1 VDSGVIK
8 IKPYSTEPD
17 QHENNTSM
25 TRKEVIILL
34 LLAGLNFTHFLDFM
48 VMMPLNNY
56 LTPYFNISPK
66 QFSFMVSAY
75 SISAAI
81 SGFITAFIVDSY
93 DRKKIL
99 LFSYIGFLAGTIA
112 CGLANSYALLLS
124 ARIVAGLFGGII
136 GAQVLAIIA
145 DIFPYERRGKAM
157 ASVSVSFA
165 IASILG
171 VPFSLYL
178 ANLFKEDWHVPFLF
192 VAGFGLVLIPFII
205 KYVPAITGH
214 LAEKGKL
221 PPLALL
227 GTIIRTKQQL
237 SALIFSCLLMIG
249 HFLII
254 PFITPYM
261 EFNKG
266 YGKNLIP
273 AIYLVGGMA
282 SLGAA
287 LLLGR
292 LSDKKGKLP
301 IFSWSVFLSLFMVLL
316 ITKMPVMP
324 FSIVLSVFALW
335 FVFATGRALTAQA
348 MISEVVK
355 PEQRGSFMSFNGCV
369 QQIGTGMASLMA
381 GFIVYDDASGK
392 IYRYEWLGYIS
403 IFVLV
408 ITIVMGQVIF
418 RKIDV
423 KSQN

>member
-1 VDSGVIK
+1 
-8 IKPYSTEPD
+8 
-17 QHENNTSM
+17 M
-25 TRKEVIILL
+25 TRKELIILL

-75 SISAAI
+75 SISAAV
-81 SGFITAFIVDSY
+81 SGFATAFIVDSY

-99 LFSYIGFLAGTIA
+99 LFSYVGFMAGTIA
-112 CGLANSYALLLS
+112 CGLASSYPLLLA

-178 ANLFKEDWHVPFLF
+178 ANLFHEDWHVPFLF
-192 VAGFGLVLIPFII
+192 VAGIGLLLIPFVIR
-205 KYVPAITGH
+205 YVPAIKGH
-214 LAEKGKL
+214 LSSGTTRT
-221 PPLALL
+221 PPLTLL
-227 GTIIRTKQQL
+227 GTVLRTNRQI

-266 YGKNLIP
+266 YSKNVIP
-273 AIYLVGGMA
+273 TIYLVGGAA
-282 SLGAA
+282 SLTAA

-316 ITKMPVMP
+316 LTKMPAMP
-324 FSIVLSVFALW
+324 FALVLTVFAFW

-369 QQIGTGMASLMA
+369 QQIGTGLASLLA
-381 GFIVYDDASGK
+381 GFIVYDDPSGK

-408 ITIVMGQVIF
+408 ITIVMARVIF
-418 RKIDV
+418 RKVDL
-423 KSQN
+423 KG

>member
-1 VDSGVIK
+1 
-8 IKPYSTEPD
+8 
-17 QHENNTSM
+17 M
-25 TRKEVIILL
+25 TRKELIILL

-56 LTPYFNISPK
+56 LTPYFDISPK

-75 SISAAI
+75 SISAAV
-81 SGFITAFIVDSY
+81 SGFLTAFIVDSY

-99 LFSYIGFLAGTIA
+99 LFSYIGFIAGTIA
-112 CGLANSYALLLS
+112 CGLATSYTLLLA

-178 ANLFKEDWHVPFLF
+178 ANLFHEDWHVPFLF
-192 VAGFGLVLIPFII
+192 VAGIGLVLIPFVIR
-205 KYVPAITGH
+205 YVPAIRGH
-214 LAEKGKL
+214 LDSGVTRT

-227 GTIIRTKQQL
+227 GTVIRTNRQI

-266 YGKNLIP
+266 YSKNVIP
-273 AIYLVGGMA
+273 TIYLVGGAA
-282 SLGAA
+282 SLMAA

-301 IFSWSVFLSLFMVLL
+301 IFCWSVFLSLFMVLL
-316 ITKMPVMP
+316 LTKMPAMP
-324 FSIVLSVFALW
+324 FSLVLTVFAFW

-348 MISEVVK
+348 MVSEVVK

-369 QQIGTGMASLMA
+369 QQIGTGLASLLA
-381 GFIVYDDASGK
+381 GFIVYGDSSGK

-408 ITIVMGQVIF
+408 ITIVMARAIF
-418 RKIDV
+418 KKVDFKV

>member
-1 VDSGVIK
+1 
-8 IKPYSTEPD
+8 
-17 QHENNTSM
+17 M
-25 TRKEVIILL
+25 TRKELIILL

-75 SISAAI
+75 SISAAV
-81 SGFITAFIVDSY
+81 SGFATAFIVDSY

-99 LFSYIGFLAGTIA
+99 LFSYTGFIAGTVA
-112 CGLANSYALLLS
+112 CGLAASYPLLLA

-157 ASVSVSFA
+157 ASVSISFA

-178 ANLFKEDWHVPFLF
+178 ANLFQEDWHVPFLF
-192 VAGFGLVLIPFII
+192 VAGIGVILIPFVIR
-205 KYVPAITGH
+205 YVPAMRSHLDSGITRT
-214 LAEKGKL
+214 
-221 PPLALL
+221 PPLVLL
-227 GTIIRTKQQL
+227 GKVIRTNRQI
-237 SALIFSCLLMIG
+237 SALVFSCLLMIG

-266 YGKNLIP
+266 YSKNVIP
-273 AIYLVGGMA
+273 TIYLVGGGA
-282 SLGAA
+282 SLIAA

-316 ITKMPVMP
+316 LTKMPVMP
-324 FSIVLSVFALW
+324 FSLVLTVFAFW

-348 MISEVVK
+348 MISEVVP

-369 QQIGTGMASLMA
+369 QQIGTGLASLLA
-381 GFIVYDDASGK
+381 GFIVYDDPSGK

-408 ITIVMGQVIF
+408 ITIVMARMTF
-418 RKIDV
+418 RKIDAAKEV
-423 KSQN
+423 KSQL

>member
-1 VDSGVIK
+1 
-8 IKPYSTEPD
+8 
-17 QHENNTSM
+17 M
-25 TRKEVIILL
+25 TRKELIILL

-56 LTPYFNISPK
+56 LTPYFNISPR

-75 SISAAI
+75 SISAAV
-81 SGFITAFIVDSY
+81 SGFATAFIVDSY

-99 LFSYIGFLAGTIA
+99 LYSYAGFIAGTIA
-112 CGLANSYALLLS
+112 CGLATSYPLLLA

-157 ASVSVSFA
+157 ASVSISFA

-178 ANLFKEDWHVPFLF
+178 ANLFHEDWHVPFLF
-192 VAGFGLVLIPFII
+192 VAGIGLVLIPFVIRF
-205 KYVPAITGH
+205 VPAMRGH
-214 LAEKGKL
+214 LDSGL
-221 PPLALL
+221 TRTPPLVLL
-227 GTIIRTKQQL
+227 GKVIRTNRQI

-266 YGKNLIP
+266 YSKNVIP
-273 AIYLVGGMA
+273 TIYLVGGGA
-282 SLGAA
+282 SLIAA

-301 IFSWSVFLSLFMVLL
+301 IYSWSVFLSLFMVLL
-316 ITKMPVMP
+316 LTKMPVMP
-324 FSIVLSVFALW
+324 FSLVLTVFAFW

-348 MISEVVK
+348 MISEVVP

-369 QQIGTGMASLMA
+369 QQIGTGLASLLA
-381 GFIVYDDASGK
+381 GFIVYDDPSGK

-408 ITIVMGQVIF
+408 ITIVMARLIF
-418 RKIDV
+418 RKMDEGKV